1 MAILTYLN
9 DPGQKG
15 ECQMA
20 TDKTR
25 TDELS
30 QQGFK
35 PEQIV
40 LTIIILLL
48 LIGAFFDRPISQTIM
63 NQGSIFG
70 TIFQNYGLI
79 FPSIVIFMASQ
90 VFFYRIQKIETNI
103 FGKFSVMFLALVACI
118 YETWQAVKIALFYT
132 VSSLNNIKNKAPI
145 GAANN
150 DGGGKVTLP
159 TWYIPTLFIL
169 TIILV
174 AIGCALCYQWLA
186 TKDEIEM
193 TRLTYV
199 ALAGIVAVFASDTL
213 VNSMKAFWGRMRPYE
228 MNETWSNF
236 TSWLQINGVNGH
248 KSFPSGHSQEGW
260 VALVLPLFVSPQRP
274 TKRRNTFIFAVAFGS
289 LMALSR
295 VRVGAHFLSDVTM
308 GSFISI
314 LVIYVLARLLNEK
327 LMGEFLT

>member
-1 MAILTYLN
+1 MSQN
-9 DPGQKG
+9 N
-15 ECQMA
+15 
-20 TDKTR
+20 TR
-25 TDELS
+25 TDKLPQER
-30 QQGFK
+30 FK

-40 LTIIILLL
+40 LTIILLLL
-48 LIGAFFDRPISQTIM
+48 LIGAFFDRPISQTLM

-79 FPSIVIFMASQ
+79 FPSIIIFMASQ
-90 VFFYRIQKIETNI
+90 VFFYRIQKMDTN
-103 FGKFSVMFLALVACI
+103 FYGKFAVMFLALISCI
-118 YETWQAVKIALFYT
+118 YETWQAVKIALYYT

-159 TWYIPTLFIL
+159 TWYIPTLFIM

-174 AIGCALCYQWLA
+174 VIGCALCHQWLA
-186 TKDEIEM
+186 TKDETEM
-193 TRLTYV
+193 KRLTYV

-213 VNSMKAFWGRMRPYE
+213 VNSMKAFWGRERPYE

-236 TSWLQINGVNGH
+236 TSWLRINGVNGH

-260 VALVLPLFVSPQRP
+260 LALFLPLFVSSQYP

-295 VRVGAHFLSDVTM
+295 VRIGAHFLSDVTM

-314 LVIYVLARLLNEK
+314 LVIYVLAHLLNEK
-327 LMGEFLT
+327 LMGEALT